1 MKGRLIM
8 SYLSVAIVGVTFEL
22 RVLFRELFLYWNY
35 MAGFFSASVSSSFSQ
50 LTGSI
55 GVKRLK
61 LHWHMPCI
69 FSMHGINF

>member
-22 RVLFRELFLYWNY
+22 RVLFMGIILILELY
-35 MAGFFSASVSSSFSQ
+35 GRVFFCIRVVFI
-50 LTGSI
+50 LTTDWYI